1 MRWVFQI
8 WYTKKK
14 LIVETLLASV
24 LADGIP
30 SLSAR
35 LAREP
40 ETAAIERRQGRRI
53 TMSLKFIYVAAGA
66 AALAATTALA
76 DPVTLR
82 VQTHYAT
89 EHPTGKQL
97 AIWADDVQTMSGGD
111 ITIEMFYSSS
121 VVATTET
128 FDAAIN
134 GILDCD
140 ATGGAYQTGKN
151 PAFQFVG
158 DIMGGYDT
166 PWQQYSWL
174 YFGDGYAAA
183 QELYNAQNMQLI
195 GWAIY
200 GQESLSS
207 SKPIRGFEDLK
218 GWKFRSPPGME
229 TEIFEKLGASPI
241 VMDFTEIF
249 TALETGIIDGA
260 DASGLYNN
268 VGLGLYDIV
277 KHATYPGFH
286 SMPSDHLACN
296 LDVWNGLTDQQRRIV
311 DTAWQKLGFQIALSN
326 ELNNNAA
333 AAKLR
338 AEGVTLHNWSAEDRA
353 EFRKAAQAAWDDW
366 GTRSPEAGAL
376 LASHKSYLT
385 QLGLLN

>member
-1 MRWVFQI
+1 M
-8 WYTKKK
+8 
-14 LIVETLLASV
+14 
-24 LADGIP
+24 
-30 SLSAR
+30 
-35 LAREP
+35 
-40 ETAAIERRQGRRI
+40 
-53 TMSLKFIYVAAGA
+53 KFKSILMAAGA
-66 AALAATTALA
+66 TALMATTAFA
-76 DPVTLR
+76 QTTLR

-89 EHPTGKQL
+89 EHPTGKAYAQ
-97 AIWADDVQTMSGGD
+97 WADDVSVMSGGD
-111 ITIEMFYSSS
+111 INIEMFYSSS

-174 YFGDGYAAA
+174 YYGDGYAAA

-229 TEIFEKLGASPI
+229 TEIFEKMGASPI

-296 LDVWNGLTDQQRRIV
+296 LDVWNGLTEQQRRII
-311 DTAWQKLGFQIALSN
+311 DTAWQKVSFQIALSN

-333 AAKLR
+333 AAQLR

-353 EFRKAAQAAWDDW
+353 AFRVAAQAAWDDW
-366 GTRSPEAGAL
+366 GTRSPEAGAI
-376 LASHKSYLT
+376 LASHKAYLK
-385 QLGLLN
+385 QLGLID

>member
-1 MRWVFQI
+1 M
-8 WYTKKK
+8 K
-14 LIVETLLASV
+14 LKSILM
-24 LADGIP
+24 
-30 SLSAR
+30 
-35 LAREP
+35 
-40 ETAAIERRQGRRI
+40 TAAASG
-53 TMSLKFIYVAAGA
+53 LVASA
-66 AALAATTALA
+66 AMA

-82 VQTHYAT
+82 IQTHYAT
-89 EHPTGKQL
+89 EHPTGVML
-97 AIWADDVQTMSGGD
+97 AKWIDDVQTMSGGE

-134 GILDCD
+134 GVLDCD

-174 YFGDGYAAA
+174 YYGGGYEAA
-183 QELYNAQNMQLI
+183 QQLYNAQGMQLI
-195 GWAIY
+195 GWSIY

-207 SKPIRGFEDLK
+207 SKPLAGFEDLK

-229 TEIFEKLGASPI
+229 TEIFQGLGASPI

-260 DASGLYNN
+260 DASGLSNN
-268 VGLGLYDIV
+268 VGLGIYDIV

-286 SMPSDHLACN
+286 SMPSDHLSCN
-296 LDVWNGLTDQQRRIV
+296 KAVWDGLSETQRRIM
-311 DTAWQKLGFQIALSN
+311 DTAWQKLSFQIALSN
-326 ELNNNAA
+326 EKLNAEA
-333 AAKLR
+333 AAKLG
-338 AEGVTLHNWSAEDRA
+338 AEGVTLHNWSAEDRSK
-353 EFRKAAQAAWDDW
+353 FREIAQVAWADW
-366 GTRSPEAGAL
+366 GTRSPEAAAL
-376 LASHKSYLT
+376 LESHKTYLT
-385 QLGLLN
+385 ALGLIK